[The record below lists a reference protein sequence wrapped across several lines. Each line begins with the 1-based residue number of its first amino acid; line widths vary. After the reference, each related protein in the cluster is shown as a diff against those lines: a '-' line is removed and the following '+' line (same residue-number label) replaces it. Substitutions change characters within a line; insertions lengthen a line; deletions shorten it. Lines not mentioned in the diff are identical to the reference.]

1 VDAAAPESRPSGADI
16 DEFSETSAADV
27 FAANVAFG
35 GIALHGGSADSPPL
49 QPLAPASAPLVPLPP
64 AAPTQTFIEAPSTIE
79 GAALSNEQIEA
90 AVERLIERR
99 LGGSL
104 ESIVRRAVETA
115 VTKEIKRLQQL
126 LLDYDLDD
134 TAS

>member
-1 VDAAAPESRPSGADI
+1 MFPD
-16 DEFSETSAADV
+16 
-27 FAANVAFG
+27 
-35 GIALHGGSADSPPL
+35 
-49 QPLAPASAPLVPLPP
+49 
-64 AAPTQTFIEAPSTIE
+64 APSAVE
-79 GAALSNEQIEA
+79 AAALSNEQIEA